1 MICSKHNLNRLIS
14 QYHRLLINKSNH
26 PIDTRSQTF
35 RLKSVERKNEESER

>member
-1 MICSKHNLNRLIS
+1 MICGKDNLNRLIS
-14 QYHRLLINKSNH
+14 QYHRLLINKSN